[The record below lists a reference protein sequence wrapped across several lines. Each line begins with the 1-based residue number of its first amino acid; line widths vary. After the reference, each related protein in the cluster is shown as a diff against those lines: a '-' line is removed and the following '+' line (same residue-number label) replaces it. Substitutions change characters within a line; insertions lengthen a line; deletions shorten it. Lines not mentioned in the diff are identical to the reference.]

1 MSLRGGAIAT
11 TRQSHVLYIL
21 IKILPPLYLCGIC
34 EIASLHCVTLA
45 MTIKIMNELRA
56 IYTIWKRESIRY
68 VRDKARIFSTLLQP
82 LMFLV
87 IFGAGLGGTL
97 TKGNFGVDYIIFMYP
112 GIIAMNVMGIAFFS
126 TVSTVWDREF
136 GFLKE
141 ILVAP
146 VSRTS
151 IVVGKISGAVT
162 VASTQALL
170 LLALAPFMGIHLNIL
185 IIIKLFLFMILLAFA
200 ISGLGLLIASL
211 MKTTESFGVIMQV
224 MIFPMFFLSGAF
236 FPLTNVPA
244 WMMIL
249 SRVNPLTYGVDGMRQ
264 IIITGLPVEAAQKLF
279 LYPVYTNVLILLVF
293 SAVVVSVATLAF
305 NKRS

>member
-1 MSLRGGAIAT
+1 
-11 TRQSHVLYIL
+11 
-21 IKILPPLYLCGIC
+21 
-34 EIASLHCVTLA
+34 
-45 MTIKIMNELRA
+45 MNEFKA
-56 IYTIWKRESIRY
+56 IYTIWKRENIRY
-68 VRDKARIFSTLLQP
+68 IRDKARIFSTFLQP
-82 LMFLV
+82 LMFLA

-97 TKGNFGVDYIIFMYP
+97 TQGNFGVDFLKFMYP

-151 IVVGKISGAVT
+151 IVVGKILGAVT

-170 LLALAPFMGIHLNIL
+170 LLALAPFIGIQLHFL
-185 IIIKLFLFMILLAFA
+185 IIIKLFFFMILLAFA
-200 ISGLGLLIASL
+200 ISGMGLLIASL
-211 MKTTESFGVIMQV
+211 MKTTESFGIIMQV
-224 MIFPMFFLSGAF
+224 LIFPMFFLSGAF

-244 WMMIL
+244 WMMVL
-249 SRVNPLTYGVDGMRQ
+249 SRLNPLTYGVDAMRQ
-264 IIITGLPVEAAQKLF
+264 IIITGLPEVLAKKLF
-279 LYPVYTNVLILLVF
+279 LFPVQINILVLLTF
-293 SAVVVSVATLAF
+293 SVVMVSAATLAF